1 MKQHIY
7 FREDLQELKTL
18 PIEEPNCYYLG
29 EIGEKEFDTLKKWLK
44 IKMQSFTELSKRVE
58 NGDFRFF
65 ND

>member
-18 PIEEPNCYYLG
+18 PIDEPNCYYLG
-29 EIGEKEFDTLKKWLK
+29 EIGKKELDTLKKWLK

-58 NGDFRFF
+58 NGDFRP
-65 ND
+65 NGG